1 MMDSQV
7 LVGMLRRGQTGN
19 QILEILEAITN
30 GQEKEVVSIGKMTE
44 DSDPNLW

>member
-7 LVGMLRRGQTGN
+7 LVGMLRQGQTGA

-30 GQEKEVVSIGKMTE
+30 GQEKEVVSNTKMTE